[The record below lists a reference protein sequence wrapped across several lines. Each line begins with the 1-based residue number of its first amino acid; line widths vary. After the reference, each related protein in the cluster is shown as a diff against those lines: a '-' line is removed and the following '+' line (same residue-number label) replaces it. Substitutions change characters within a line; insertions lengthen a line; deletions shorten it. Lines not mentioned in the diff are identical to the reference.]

1 MIHECVQL
9 FIQRSHSYTVR
20 CSAHALSLRIVF
32 GLHFLFPFFSRVQVV
47 CKFKKIKS
55 NTILRFCS
63 LKEIKFKKSTFDLN

>member
-1 MIHECVQL
+1 MIHMYHTDVHQCESHECVQL

-47 CKFKKIKS
+47 CKFKKNKIKYNS
-55 NTILRFCS
+55 
-63 LKEIKFKKSTFDLN
+63 